1 MPGVREAGVVA
12 LKHNVPV
19 QSLIDHIKTAVDVDP
34 WAKDMAEELLK
45 ERKPKQI
52 IRKQAKRNLDDGSVE
67 YFAEWYCPH
76 CKLLLVRGFENKWI
90 EFCPKCGKPISWEGR

>member
-52 IRKQAKRNLDDGSVE
+52 IRKQVKLSWDDGSVE

-76 CKLLLVRGFENKWI
+76 CKSLLGRGFDNKWI